1 MIFSVTNQKGGVG
14 KTTTALNLGVYLAAA
29 GKRVLMVDIDPQANL
44 TSGLGMKEEYSKE
57 HKQSKRKSI
66 YDVLVNSL
74 GAQEAIMQS
83 RLTNL
88 WLLPSSIELAGAEIE
103 IVNALSRETILKR
116 ALQSVHSQFDYILI
130 DCSPSLGLLT
140 LNALTAT
147 DKVIIPVQA
156 EYFALEGL
164 GQLIST
170 IKLVKENL
178 NNGLDIGGVI
188 LTMFDTRTNL
198 SKDVAMELK
207 EFFANK
213 LFDTVVPRN
222 VKLSEAPSHGLSIR
236 EYDPQS
242 TGAQAYERLSEEFIK
257 RFN

>member
-1 MIFSVTNQKGGVG
+1 MIFSITNQKGGVG

-29 GKRVLMVDIDPQANL
+29 GKKVLMVDIDPQANL

-74 GAQEAIMQS
+74 GAQEAIIQS
-83 RLTNL
+83 RLPNL

-116 ALQSVHSQFDYILI
+116 ALQQVQNQFDYILI

-207 EFFANK
+207 EFFENK

-242 TGAQAYERLSEEFIK
+242 TGAQAYERLSGEFIK

>member
-14 KTTTALNLGVYLAAA
+14 KTTTALNLGVYLASA
-29 GKRVLMVDIDPQANL
+29 GKKVLMVDIDPQANL
-44 TSGLGMKEEYSKE
+44 TSGLGMKEEYTKE
-57 HKQSKRKSI
+57 NKESKRKSI
-66 YDVLVNSL
+66 YDVLVNNV
-74 GAQEAIMQS
+74 EAKLAVLPTRIK
-83 RLTNL
+83 NL
-88 WLLPSSIELAGAEIE
+88 WLLPSAIELAGAEIE

-116 ALQSVHSQFDYILI
+116 ALQEIYKDYDYMLI

-147 DKVIIPVQA
+147 DKIIIPVQA

-170 IKLVKENL
+170 IRLVKDNL
-178 NNGLDIGGVI
+178 NSSLDIGGVI

-207 EFFANK
+207 EFFDEK

-222 VKLSEAPSHGLSIR
+222 VKLSEAPSHGLSIK
-236 EYDPQS
+236 EYDADS
-242 TGAQAYERLSEEFIK
+242 TGAQAYERLAKEFIK